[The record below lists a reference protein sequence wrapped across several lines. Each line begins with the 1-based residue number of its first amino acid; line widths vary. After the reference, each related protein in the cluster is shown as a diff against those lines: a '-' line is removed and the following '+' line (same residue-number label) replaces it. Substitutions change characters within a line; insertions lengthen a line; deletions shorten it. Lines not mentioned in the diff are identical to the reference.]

1 MPKLD
6 KKTIGNLSYYAVF
19 TNGVLFRD
27 FWRPVYGAEDFYQTR
42 YYQYPEAIS
51 ESLVFL
57 AGRGVGKSIG
67 MEMWVVQQMLI
78 NSKCEG
84 ILTSLRS
91 LHTRDRME
99 SVIGMFRKIQYFN
112 QFLENRSPI
121 RRQPTYEI
129 RLKNGVKMYGI
140 AIGDDPQAVNMT
152 GKHAKFRCIEE
163 TQFYPEFAYIQFQGT
178 EHPSGSTDRFI
189 GVPDGKVNSVF
200 RKLDT
205 IGSSFERLHIT
216 KKLDPLLTFDK
227 LKGLYKSY
235 GGKTSSVAL
244 NQIDALWGEPT
255 SSGWNLEV
263 IKNCMIMNR
272 HHPDYRAYVVNIEKE
287 AFTEAKNRPDVFLYN
302 LPLKS
307 DAKKYLI
314 GIDVGGGS
322 QPTVILVFADYDY
335 RFQLIAR
342 VNIKGKITSPQ
353 QADII
358 DFVYRFYR
366 DKAETIIG
374 MDCSGGEGRSLAD
387 ILETKNSAYKNCLYR
402 IEFQSSLIIGEEV
415 DEYGKKKIKKE
426 NLKELTVRV
435 LRELFNKI
443 NNGSKCMTLPYDG
456 EIIEDFGSEINVWD
470 SRFGKYRLHTP
481 DDVHIPEAMRC
492 FAYLVYML
500 YEYKIPRKHQIS
512 EFIMPEMDEAPQIL
526 RR

>member
-1 MPKLD
+1 MKID
-6 KKTIGNLSYYAVF
+6 KKTIENLSYYAIF

-51 ESLVFL
+51 SSLVFL
-57 AGRGVGKSIG
+57 AGRGVGKSLG
-67 MEMWVVQQMLI
+67 MEMWIVQQMLI

-84 ILTSLRS
+84 LLTSLRS

-99 SVIGMFRKIQYFN
+99 NVIGMFRKIQYFN
-112 QFLENRSPI
+112 QFLEDRSPI

-163 TQFYPEFAYIQFQGT
+163 TQFYPEFAYIQFQGAS
-178 EHPSGSTDRFI
+178 HPSGSTDRFI

-205 IGSSFERLHIT
+205 IGSPFERIHIT
-216 KKLDPLLTFDK
+216 KRLDPNLTMDK
-227 LKGLYKSY
+227 LQDLYKFY
-235 GGKTSSVAL
+235 GGKNSSVAL
-244 NQIDALWGEPT
+244 NQIDAAWGEPT
-255 SSGWNLEV
+255 ASGWNLET
-263 IKNCMIMNR
+263 IKNCMILNEN
-272 HHPDYRAYVVNIEKE
+272 HPDYRAYVVNIEKE
-287 AFTEAKNRPDVFLYN
+287 PFLEAQNRPEVFLYN
-302 LPLKS
+302 LPSKP

-314 GIDVGGGS
+314 GIDVGGGW
-322 QPTVILVFADYDY
+322 QPTVILVFIDYNY

-342 VNIKGKITSPQ
+342 INIKGKITSPQ
-353 QADII
+353 QAEII
-358 DFVYRFYR
+358 NFIYKFYR

-387 ILETKNSAYKNCLYR
+387 ILQEKNKAFEKCLHR
-402 IEFQSSLIIGEEV
+402 IEFQSSIVIGEEK
-415 DEYGKKKIKKE
+415 DEYGRKKQKKE

-443 NNGSKCMTLPYDG
+443 DNGIKSIILPYDG
-456 EIIEDFGSEINVWD
+456 EILEDFGSEINVWD
-470 SRFGKYRLHTP
+470 NRYGRYRLYTP

-500 YEYKIPRKHQIS
+500 YEHKVPIQNQTT
-512 EFIMPEMDEAPQIL
+512 EFVMPEMDEAPQIL